1 MAETGFAYPSF
12 RIQRMKLAILLDRQQ
27 FGDMMA
33 YVKDIMVDHNK
44 VKVITPELV
53 QWLFLTIESLSLFLE
68 EMKVL
73 MARVLDPSHWQEHLD
88 YVLSKP

>member
-1 MAETGFAYPSF
+1 VAETGFAYPSF

-27 FGDMMA
+27 FGNMVA
-33 YVKDIMVDHNK
+33 YVREIMGAHNK
-44 VKVITPELV
+44 VKLITPELV

-73 MARVLDPSHWQEHLD
+73 MAEVLDPSHWQEHLN
-88 YVLSKP
+88 YALSKP